1 MFDTTTMKKESL
13 SLVEARVASCMW
25 FIRGAA
31 AGVALFQQGKQLKM
45 KDKSTLVKYTREEL
59 AHVPDETDWEKV
71 DAMTDEEVYQDALND
86 KDAQPT
92 DETFWKTAPL
102 PSHFASIDQDI
113 LKWFKARNVDYEA
126 QINTVLR
133 SYIEANGH
141 GGISN
146 EDTND

>member
-1 MFDTTTMKKESL
+1 MKKESL

-102 PSHFASIDQDI
+102 PSHFTSIDQDI

-126 QINTVLR
+126 QINRVLR
-133 SYIEANGH
+133 SYMEANGQ

-146 EDTND
+146 EDAND